1 MLRRCW
7 GLVFLA
13 CTLYF
18 LYIYLQPGLERYTFP
33 PQPCSLGLTSMTSLC
48 IFTLLSFILLSRPFV
63 LSKSFLPFL
72 FFFFLMYL
80 LTKAP
85 TVDITQ
91 GRFNLMSTGPLN
103 CQSSYGYTCCCY
115 KYYRCHDRISCSIC
129 ANPILLLGHFLW
141 PLPSTCSC
149 D

>member
-1 MLRRCW
+1 MGFGVS
-7 GLVFLA
+7 GLYSLF
-13 CTLYF
+13 F
-18 LYIYLQPGLERYTFP
+18 IYIYLQPGLECYTFP

-48 IFTLLSFILLSRPFV
+48 IFTLPSLIYPSIPPLC
-63 LSKSFLPFL
+63 SKSFLPFL
-72 FFFFLMYL
+72 FVLVLMYL

-91 GRFNLMSTGPLN
+91 GRFNPMSTGPLN
-103 CQSSYGYTCCCY
+103 CQSFYGYPCCCY

-141 PLPSTCSC
+141 PLLSTCSC

>member
-18 LYIYLQPGLERYTFP
+18 FIYIFATRSRVLHISTAAMQLRFNIDDLIVYIH
-33 PQPCSLGLTSMTSLC
+33 SSVSH
-48 IFTLLSFILLSRPFV
+48 LSFYPAPLFSLNHFCH
-63 LSKSFLPFL
+63 

-91 GRFNLMSTGPLN
+91 GRFNPMSTGPLN

-129 ANPILLLGHFLW
+129 ANPKLLLGHFLW

>member
-1 MLRRCW
+1 M
-7 GLVFLA
+7 VFLA
-13 CTLYF
+13 CTLYLF
-18 LYIYLQPGLERYTFP
+18 IFYIYLQPGPECYTFP

-48 IFTLLSFILLSRPFV
+48 IFTLPSLIYPHLSRPFV

-72 FFFFLMYL
+72 FVLFLMHL

-91 GRFNLMSTGPLN
+91 GRFNPMSTGPLN
-103 CQSSYGYTCCCY
+103 CQSSDGYPCCCY

-129 ANPILLLGHFLW
+129 ANPILLLGHCLW